1 MMSKEASPENRDRFI
16 NLGIAVSTVRRM
28 RGMSQEQLAEKAGI
42 SRSCLSVL
50 EAPNIARAVSLEI
63 LFNIADALGVN
74 AADLLYL
81 AESPDKILNTKKD
94 IDISNL

>member
-1 MMSKEASPENRDRFI
+1 MSKYASIKNRDRFV
-16 NLGIAVSTVRRM
+16 NLGIAVATVRRM
-28 RGMSQEQLAEKAGI
+28 RGMSQEELSEKSGI
-42 SRSCLSVL
+42 SRSCISAL
-50 EAPNIARAVSLEI
+50 EAPNYVRAISLEV

-74 AADLLYL
+74 PADLLYL